1 MSNEENIAAGVFE
14 LRAEAGQF
22 SAVVANGVE
31 LAQRFE
37 RIVFDSFNKAGKAA
51 SDTSAVESSAKRYVS
66 ALEREALALERK
78 TVALVSTLAE
88 QRRAEAAGRG
98 QSAEAE
104 AVIAKI
110 DRAEKS
116 YKSLS
121 DTLRQV
127 ANINAFGELLT
138 KSEALGQVGKNIDGI
153 TAALER
159 LEGEERQLGQTRVFE
174 ARVAEAAKL
183 GMAEQYIERYKQ
195 AGQNMAAAEKAFA
208 ADISFIDSL
217 QRRANAINKTQSE
230 LLELEAAQRGLTAQA
245 APHIAA
251 LRAQEKALGIYSAG
265 ARDARVQTNQM
276 RTALSQLPMQFT
288 DIFTSLAGGQNPLL
302 VLIQQG
308 GQIKDSFGG
317 IGPAL
322 RGMAGAIASAFTP
335 VRVLIGGA
343 LAVVG
348 AFTAGVVAGE
358 KEMTAYRVALSLTGN
373 AAGATAGQLQS
384 AAEAVSRVVGTQGKA
399 AEAIAALAATGRVA
413 AADLDKLAE
422 AAIRLEREG
431 GPAVKDTVAAFAEL
445 GKAPTAGALKLN
457 ESTRFLTVSVL
468 EQIKAL
474 EEQGRAT
481 EAARLAQRA
490 YADES
495 IARTKQLEQQLGS
508 LEKAARGVTTFFKEM
523 WDAVLDVGRQE
534 TPAKRIEGI
543 TKALEAN
550 ARRTDRSDSFGP
562 SGVREGGDA
571 QRSRLLDELKAAN
584 RAILND
590 FERTGKA
597 AANIVDDAYVKAA
610 ASVKKWGDESQTST
624 QKAEKALKEFRR
636 EVETV
641 NAKRVADG
649 LQPLSKAEIQKL
661 EQTLIES
668 FNKGNKAIKERDSVL
683 EAARAEAK
691 RWADEIAGFQKIGAD
706 ATATTEHLTKAEK
719 LLIEALENPAWVTR
733 TAEQQKLTI
742 AEYLAAKAKEDL
754 AASTKAA
761 EKALQDYT
769 KAVIANAAAMA
780 SDEAKVEADL
790 QRLRDE
796 YVELTAGKE
805 ALEAQAIA
813 RLELAAAMKEQ
824 AAAQALIDGASDS
837 ALVADSL
844 QRQAQALRDQI
855 AQRGLNQ
862 GARRN
867 NELAEENRKAAEDA
881 AQEWTRTA
889 DSIRDGL
896 TDAFR
901 RAFESGEDFGTAMAR
916 VIERELKARVATALS
931 GLLADGVMAILGI
944 QTAGGAAG
952 SARGNTNWMQLA
964 QTGQTL
970 YRYGA
975 NAYNWATSGGSAAMY
990 STGAAGTVGV
1000 TGAQGA
1006 YLGEGVTS
1014 GVAAWDAAAAGSTS
1028 ASTGAA
1034 GASSGSWGAAA
1045 GYAALIAAAIVA
1057 SDKAYDRGF
1066 TGSDQLSGKLWYE
1079 SSIENATRSV
1089 LSKLGVNDKW
1099 AEILSGSVAL
1109 NDSFGYSQA
1118 RVEAA
1123 GVQGTLGAGDFT
1135 GQSFAD
1141 IKSKAGWVRKLFGSD
1156 DRTSTELSALPAELG
1171 NFLDTAAKS
1180 VFDQAKEFGEALGL
1194 PAEALAGITT
1204 DIKVTLTDD
1213 IEANKAEIA
1222 KALGTYGDA
1231 LVGAWADAV
1240 TPLAAYG
1247 ETTAQTVQRV
1257 GGAIVGVNAV
1267 LDTLGIAALQA
1278 SVDGGKAALA
1288 LQSLFGGQQG
1298 LEQATGSYLQNYY
1311 DEAERSNLA
1320 LAGIGKTLGEVGL
1333 TVPKTKEEF
1342 RALVE
1347 AQNLMQPAGQA
1358 AFAALMKVEGAFA
1371 SVTASSDAASAALQ
1385 DAIAAALPKFG
1396 RGAGPYGQIQQDLS
1410 TAGVSVSV
1418 DYLKGLNTKDAI
1430 YAAADAFARFSDA
1443 SDAAKTAVVK
1453 AASALADLRD
1463 EADAAATDLQIEL
1476 LRAQGD
1482 ELGAVTLEREREL
1495 AALRELDPA
1504 LASVN
1509 QLIYDAIDAAAEA
1522 ARVSDL
1528 LGNLDGVIADFLSGS
1543 DLASYWATRV
1553 QQALAAGGIDADLGG
1568 ILGSTTA
1575 DIRQLWDAVGI
1586 DGKEAILDAY
1596 GAWQAMDE
1604 VLHGTARTMRAN
1616 ITEYRGGTLADS
1628 IAQARLDALAPHQQV
1643 AFLRSREAQLF
1654 GQIDTAAD
1662 PVSVAEDLQAVII
1675 QRLQIESGLRTDL
1688 HDAERTALDRQI
1700 DGMRRLAD
1708 MAGDI
1713 RQFVGEIAFGDLSP
1727 LNAVDQLDAAR
1738 GLFDATLQGAQS
1750 GDADALGRL
1759 LGNAEAYLQEAAAA
1773 YASGPQYAAIYSR
1786 VMADLEGMGV
1796 AATQAESQIDILTD
1810 QRDALTDLSGTS
1822 TSMLDAL
1829 LRIDTALSDRLGNL
1843 GGIDTAP
1850 GADFGTGAEPG
1861 GTQTVTVAQPD
1872 VVVPGAGAVRTDATL
1887 IEISARIGAV
1897 ATHTAQLATVVSN
1910 QGAQLALDREGYS
1923 QVIARLAAIEAV
1935 QADILRE
1942 MRVGAVPVD

>member
-208 ADISFIDSL
+208 ADTSFIDSL

-413 AADLDKLAE
+413 AADLGKLAE

-649 LQPLSKAEIQKL
+649 LQPLSKAEIQRS
-661 EQTLIES
+661 EQALIES

-706 ATATTEHLTKAEK
+706 ATATVENLTKAEQ
-719 LLIEALENPAWVTR
+719 LLIEALKNPAWATR
-733 TAEQQKLTI
+733 SAEQKQETI
-742 AEYLAAKAKEDL
+742 SAYLAAKAKEDL

-916 VIERELKARVATALS
+916 VIERELKARIATALS
-931 GLLADGVMAILGI
+931 GLLADGVMSVLGL
-944 QTAGGAAG
+944 QAAGSAAG

-990 STGAAGTVGV
+990 STGAASTVGV

-1045 GYAALIAAAIVA
+1045 GYAALIASAIVA
-1057 SDKAYDRGF
+1057 SDKAYERGF

-1079 SSIENATRSV
+1079 ASLFNATRSI
-1089 LSKLGVNDKW
+1089 LSKLGVSDKW

-1109 NDSFGYSQA
+1109 NDAFGYSQA

-1156 DRTSTELSALPAELG
+1156 DRTSTELSALPTELG
-1171 NFLDTAAKS
+1171 NSFDAAAKS
-1180 VFDQAKEFGEALGL
+1180 VYDQAKEFGEALGL

-1231 LVGAWADAV
+1231 LVASWADAV
-1240 TPLAAYG
+1240 EPLATYG
-1247 ETTAQTVQRV
+1247 ETTAETIKRV
-1257 GGAIVGVNAV
+1257 GSAIAGVNEV
-1267 LDTLGIAALQA
+1267 LDTLGVTALAA
-1278 SVDGGKAALA
+1278 SIDGGKAALA
-1288 LQSLFGGQQG
+1288 LEGLFGGIAGLQQAAG
-1298 LEQATGSYLQNYY
+1298 GYLQAYY
-1311 DEAERSNLA
+1311 TDAERAA
-1320 LAGIGKTLGEVGL
+1320 LTTAALGKEFAKVGL
-1333 TVPKTKEEF
+1333 TLPETREGF
-1342 RALVE
+1342 RELVE
-1347 AQNLMQPAGQA
+1347 AQDLTTESGRA
-1358 AFAALMKVEGAFA
+1358 AFTALMSAAGAFDQVQQSA
-1371 SVTASSDAASAALQ
+1371 EAMAQELSS
-1385 DAIAAALPKFG
+1385 AIEQALPKFQ
-1396 RGAGPYGQIQQDLS
+1396 RDDPYGTIQSKLAGVGVSLSIEQLMGASKDDIYAFAESFLSLS
-1410 TAGVSVSV
+1410 TS
-1418 DYLKGLNTKDAI
+1418 THE
-1430 YAAADAFARFSDA
+1430 
-1443 SDAAKTAVVK
+1443 AKMAVVA

-1463 EADAAATDLQIEL
+1463 TAEETATDIT
-1476 LRAQGD
+1476 RAAEDMARNIWQGLSAAIAD
-1482 ELGAVTLEREREL
+1482 FVPAREL
-1495 AALRELDPA
+1495 ATFRAGE
-1504 LASVN
+1504 VQN
-1509 QLIYDAIDAAAEA
+1509 T
-1522 ARVSDL
+1522 L
-1528 LGNLDGVIADFLSGS
+1528 LG
-1543 DLASYWATRV
+1543 
-1553 QQALAAGGIDADLGG
+1553 GGITTSVEA
-1568 ILGSTTA
+1568 ILGSTRE
-1575 DIRQLWDAVGI
+1575 DIVALWKAVGNE
-1586 DGKEAILDAY
+1586 GKAAILEAY
-1596 GAWQAMDE
+1596 GAWQSMREAILEADIADIVGPLGTTADE
-1604 VLHGTARTMRAN
+1604 LLEAYAELTPATDNLVTSWRNTKAEVELLG
-1616 ITEYRGGTLADS
+1616 
-1628 IAQARLDALAPHQQV
+1628 DALAEIDGTAAV
-1643 AFLRSREAQLF
+1643 SAIDALRGLISQRDGLAGVISNNEDQIFNLRVGQGGQSAIDLLRQREASLWTQFASTNNPEIARAITETTLQRIALESELQGDANAAQIDALKEQISAAERLRDLAAQMGTFILGLQAGSLSNLGYAGRLAASEQLF
-1654 GQIDTAAD
+1654 SNSLTTGMDVQGNAQSYLQSAQGIYGGATGAYSDIFESVTGRLRGIMGVDYEGQISEAQAQLQELEGINASANAQIAALTELNGKFGVGLD
-1662 PVSVAEDLQAVII
+1662 SLNTQIATQTQAVRDQIVELKT
-1675 QRLQIESGLRTDL
+1675 LQTNQERQILQFGEALDKLITAGG
-1688 HDAERTALDRQI
+1688 RTADAVEELVDAG
-1700 DGMRRLAD
+1700 GMA
-1708 MAGDI
+1708 
-1713 RQFVGEIAFGDLSP
+1713 
-1727 LNAVDQLDAAR
+1727 
-1738 GLFDATLQGAQS
+1738 
-1750 GDADALGRL
+1750 
-1759 LGNAEAYLQEAAAA
+1759 
-1773 YASGPQYAAIYSR
+1773 
-1786 VMADLEGMGV
+1786 
-1796 AATQAESQIDILTD
+1796 
-1810 QRDALTDLSGTS
+1810 
-1822 TSMLDAL
+1822 
-1829 LRIDTALSDRLGNL
+1829 
-1843 GGIDTAP
+1843 
-1850 GADFGTGAEPG
+1850 GAEP
-1861 GTQTVTVAQPD
+1861 
-1872 VVVPGAGAVRTDATL
+1872 
-1887 IEISARIGAV
+1887 
-1897 ATHTAQLATVVSN
+1897 
-1910 QGAQLALDREGYS
+1910 
-1923 QVIARLAAIEAV
+1923 
-1935 QADILRE
+1935 
-1942 MRVGAVPVD
+1942 

>member
-1 MSNEENIAAGVFE
+1 MANEENIAAGVFE

-22 SAVVANGVE
+22 SAVVGNATE
-31 LAQRFE
+31 IAQRFE
-37 RIVFDSFNKAGKAA
+37 RVVLESFNKAGKAA

-153 TAALER
+153 AAALER

-208 ADISFIDSL
+208 ADTSFIDSL

-413 AADLDKLAE
+413 AADLGKLAE

-649 LQPLSKAEIQKL
+649 LQPLSKAEIQRS
-661 EQTLIES
+661 EQALIES

-706 ATATTEHLTKAEK
+706 ATATVENLTKAEQ
-719 LLIEALENPAWVTR
+719 LLIEALKNPAWATR
-733 TAEQQKLTI
+733 SAEQKQETI
-742 AEYLAAKAKEDL
+742 SAYLAAKAKEDL

-881 AQEWTRTA
+881 AQEWTRTV

-901 RAFESGEDFGTAMAR
+901 RAFESGEDFGTAMAK
-916 VIERELKARVATALS
+916 VIERELKARIATALS

-1156 DRTSTELSALPAELG
+1156 DRTSTEFAALPAELG
-1171 NFLDTAAKS
+1171 NFLDAAAKS

-1194 PAEALAGITT
+1194 PAEALSGITT

-1213 IEANKAEIA
+1213 IEANKAAIA
-1222 KALGTYGDA
+1222 KELGTYGDA

-1240 TPLAAYG
+1240 KPLAAYG
-1247 ETTAQTVQRV
+1247 ETTAQTIQRV
-1257 GGAIVGVNAV
+1257 GGALLGVNSV
-1267 LDTLGIAALQA
+1267 LDALGIAALAA
-1278 SVDGGKAALA
+1278 SIDGGKAALA
-1288 LQSLFGGQQG
+1288 LEGLFGGIAGLQQAAG
-1298 LEQATGSYLQNYY
+1298 GYLQAYY
-1311 DEAERSNLA
+1311 TDAERAA
-1320 LAGIGKTLGEVGL
+1320 LTTAALGKEFAKVGL
-1333 TVPKTKEEF
+1333 TLPETREGF
-1342 RALVE
+1342 RELVE
-1347 AQNLMQPAGQA
+1347 AQDLTTESGRA
-1358 AFAALMKVEGAFA
+1358 AFTALMSAAGAFDQVQQSA
-1371 SVTASSDAASAALQ
+1371 EAMAQELSS
-1385 DAIAAALPKFG
+1385 AIEQALPKFQ
-1396 RGAGPYGQIQQDLS
+1396 RDDPYGTIQSKLAGVGVSLSIEQLMGASKDDIYAFAESFLSLS
-1410 TAGVSVSV
+1410 TS
-1418 DYLKGLNTKDAI
+1418 THE
-1430 YAAADAFARFSDA
+1430 
-1443 SDAAKTAVVK
+1443 AKMAVVA

-1463 EADAAATDLQIEL
+1463 TAEETATDIT
-1476 LRAQGD
+1476 RAAEDMARNIWQGLSAAIAD
-1482 ELGAVTLEREREL
+1482 FVPAREL
-1495 AALRELDPA
+1495 ATFRAGE
-1504 LASVN
+1504 VQN
-1509 QLIYDAIDAAAEA
+1509 T
-1522 ARVSDL
+1522 L
-1528 LGNLDGVIADFLSGS
+1528 LG
-1543 DLASYWATRV
+1543 
-1553 QQALAAGGIDADLGG
+1553 GGITTSVEA
-1568 ILGSTTA
+1568 ILGSTRE
-1575 DIRQLWDAVGI
+1575 DIVALWKAVGNE
-1586 DGKEAILDAY
+1586 GKAAILEAY
-1596 GAWQAMDE
+1596 GAWQSMREAILEADIADIVGPLGTTADE
-1604 VLHGTARTMRAN
+1604 LLEAYAELTPATDNLVTSWRNTKAEVELLG
-1616 ITEYRGGTLADS
+1616 
-1628 IAQARLDALAPHQQV
+1628 DALAEIDGTAAVSAIDALRGLISQRDGLAGVISNNEDQIFNLRVGQGGQSAIDLLRQREASLWTQFASTNNPEIARAITETTLQRIALESELQGDANAAQIDALKEQISAAERLRDLAAQMGTFILGLQAGSLSNLGYAGRLAASEQLFSNSLTTGMDVQGNAQSYLQSAQGIYGGATGAYSDIFESVTGRLRGIMGVDYEGQISEAQAQLQELEGINASANAQIAALTELNGKFGVGLDSLNMQV
-1643 AFLRSREAQLF
+1643 ATQ
-1654 GQIDTAAD
+1654 T
-1662 PVSVAEDLQAVII
+1662 QAVRDQIVELKT
-1675 QRLQIESGLRTDL
+1675 LQTNQERQILQFGEALDKLITAGG
-1688 HDAERTALDRQI
+1688 RTADAVEELVDAG
-1700 DGMRRLAD
+1700 GMA
-1708 MAGDI
+1708 
-1713 RQFVGEIAFGDLSP
+1713 
-1727 LNAVDQLDAAR
+1727 
-1738 GLFDATLQGAQS
+1738 
-1750 GDADALGRL
+1750 
-1759 LGNAEAYLQEAAAA
+1759 
-1773 YASGPQYAAIYSR
+1773 
-1786 VMADLEGMGV
+1786 
-1796 AATQAESQIDILTD
+1796 
-1810 QRDALTDLSGTS
+1810 
-1822 TSMLDAL
+1822 
-1829 LRIDTALSDRLGNL
+1829 
-1843 GGIDTAP
+1843 
-1850 GADFGTGAEPG
+1850 GAEP
-1861 GTQTVTVAQPD
+1861 
-1872 VVVPGAGAVRTDATL
+1872 
-1887 IEISARIGAV
+1887 
-1897 ATHTAQLATVVSN
+1897 
-1910 QGAQLALDREGYS
+1910 
-1923 QVIARLAAIEAV
+1923 
-1935 QADILRE
+1935 
-1942 MRVGAVPVD
+1942 

>member
-1 MSNEENIAAGVFE
+1 MSNKENIAAGVFE
-14 LRAEAGQF
+14 LRAEAGEF
-22 SAVVANGVE
+22 SAVVGNATE
-31 LAQRFE
+31 IARRFE

-208 ADISFIDSL
+208 ADTSFIDSL

-413 AADLDKLAE
+413 AADLGKLAE

-523 WDAVLDVGRQE
+523 WDAVLVVGRQE

-649 LQPLSKAEIQKL
+649 LQPLSKAEIQRS
-661 EQTLIES
+661 EQALIES

-706 ATATTEHLTKAEK
+706 ATATVENLTKAEQ
-719 LLIEALENPAWVTR
+719 LLIEALKNPAWATR
-733 TAEQQKLTI
+733 SAEQKQETI
-742 AEYLAAKAKEDL
+742 SAYLAAKAKEDL

-881 AQEWTRTA
+881 AQEWTRTV
-889 DSIRDGL
+889 DGIRDGL

-901 RAFESGEDFGTAMAR
+901 RAFESGENFGTAFAK
-916 VIERELKARVATALS
+916 VIEREIKSRIATSLAGALANWVIGVTGLTGGSANQGGGSNAFGTASSLSSVYTAVERMYGMGKQAYGWYSGTAAAPWAATAGP
-931 GLLADGVMAILGI
+931 GL
-944 QTAGGAAG
+944 T
-952 SARGNTNWMQLA
+952 A
-964 QTGQTL
+964 QTGT
-970 YRYGA
+970 YG
-975 NAYNWATSGGSAAMY
+975 TMLGS
-990 STGAAGTVGV
+990 STGFGAGSGMGG
-1000 TGAQGA
+1000 TGAGLSYNA
-1006 YLGEGVTS
+1006 GNTWS
-1014 GVAAWDAAAAGSTS
+1014 GLAANEAAATTSTTTASTS
-1028 ASTGAA
+1028 
-1034 GASSGSWGAAA
+1034 GASSMGAYAL
-1045 GYAALIAAAIVA
+1045 YAAIAIKSYQQAQKDWAEGFRKEQSSEVMRDQPWLRPIFGAQNIV
-1057 SDKAYDRGF
+1057 D
-1066 TGSDQLSGKLWYE
+1066 T
-1079 SSIENATRSV
+1079 V
-1089 LSKLGVNDKW
+1089 LQKLGVSEKW
-1099 AEILSGSVAL
+1099 AHMLSGSSHAARI
-1109 NDSFGYSQA
+1109 FGRSSPQI
-1118 RVEAA
+1118 EAQ
-1123 GVQGTLGAGDFT
+1123 GVSGTFGAGSFEGQAFT
-1135 GQSFAD
+1135 D
-1141 IKSKAGWVRKLFGSD
+1141 IRQRGGWFRSD
-1156 DRTSTELSALPAELG
+1156 NRSTELTTLPDEIKRMLS
-1171 NFLDTAAKS
+1171 TVAKT
-1180 VFDQAKEFGEALGL
+1180 VFDETVKFGEALGL
-1194 PAEALAGITT
+1194 PAEQLGQVTK
-1204 DIKVTLTDD
+1204 DIKVALVQAENDTPEAIQKASQANFTALSESLT
-1213 IEANKAEIA
+1213 
-1222 KALGTYGDA
+1222 GYGDA
-1231 LVGAWADAV
+1231 LVASYADAV
-1240 TPLAAYG
+1240 KPLANYG
-1247 ETTAQTVQRV
+1247 ETTAETIKRV
-1257 GGAIVGVNAV
+1257 GSAIAGVNEV
-1267 LDTLGIAALQA
+1267 LDTLGVTALAA
-1278 SVDGGKAALA
+1278 SIDGGKAALA
-1288 LQSLFGGQQG
+1288 LEGLFGGIAGLQQAAG
-1298 LEQATGSYLQNYY
+1298 GYLQAYY
-1311 DEAERSNLA
+1311 TDAERAA
-1320 LAGIGKTLGEVGL
+1320 LTTAALGKEFAKVGL
-1333 TVPKTKEEF
+1333 TLPETREGF
-1342 RALVE
+1342 RELVE
-1347 AQNLMQPAGQA
+1347 AQDLTTESGRA
-1358 AFAALMKVEGAFA
+1358 AFTALMSAAGAFDQVQQSA
-1371 SVTASSDAASAALQ
+1371 EAMAQELSS
-1385 DAIAAALPKFG
+1385 AIEQALPKFQ
-1396 RGAGPYGQIQQDLS
+1396 RDDPYGTIQSKLAGVGVSLSIEQLMGASKDDIYAFAESFLSLS
-1410 TAGVSVSV
+1410 TS
-1418 DYLKGLNTKDAI
+1418 THE
-1430 YAAADAFARFSDA
+1430 
-1443 SDAAKTAVVK
+1443 AKMAVVA

-1463 EADAAATDLQIEL
+1463 TAEETATDIT
-1476 LRAQGD
+1476 RAAEDMARNIWQGLSAAIAD
-1482 ELGAVTLEREREL
+1482 FVPAREL
-1495 AALRELDPA
+1495 ATFRAGE
-1504 LASVN
+1504 VQN
-1509 QLIYDAIDAAAEA
+1509 T
-1522 ARVSDL
+1522 L
-1528 LGNLDGVIADFLSGS
+1528 LG
-1543 DLASYWATRV
+1543 
-1553 QQALAAGGIDADLGG
+1553 GGITTSVEA
-1568 ILGSTTA
+1568 ILGSTRE
-1575 DIRQLWDAVGI
+1575 DIVALWKAVGNE
-1586 DGKEAILDAY
+1586 GKAAILEAY
-1596 GAWQAMDE
+1596 GAWQSMREAILEADIADIVGPLGTTADE
-1604 VLHGTARTMRAN
+1604 LLEAYAELTPATDNLVTSWRNTKAEVELLG
-1616 ITEYRGGTLADS
+1616 
-1628 IAQARLDALAPHQQV
+1628 DALAEIDGTAAV
-1643 AFLRSREAQLF
+1643 SAIDALRGLISQRDGLAGVISNNEDQIFNLRVGQGGQSAIDLLRQREASLW
-1654 GQIDTAAD
+1654 T
-1662 PVSVAEDLQAVII
+1662 
-1675 QRLQIESGLRTDL
+1675 
-1688 HDAERTALDRQI
+1688 
-1700 DGMRRLAD
+1700 
-1708 MAGDI
+1708 
-1713 RQFVGEIAFGDLSP
+1713 QFASTNNPEIAD
-1727 LNAVDQLDAAR
+1727 
-1738 GLFDATLQGAQS
+1738 
-1750 GDADALGRL
+1750 
-1759 LGNAEAYLQEAAAA
+1759 
-1773 YASGPQYAAIYSR
+1773 
-1786 VMADLEGMGV
+1786 
-1796 AATQAESQIDILTD
+1796 
-1810 QRDALTDLSGTS
+1810 
-1822 TSMLDAL
+1822 
-1829 LRIDTALSDRLGNL
+1829 
-1843 GGIDTAP
+1843 
-1850 GADFGTGAEPG
+1850 
-1861 GTQTVTVAQPD
+1861 
-1872 VVVPGAGAVRTDATL
+1872 
-1887 IEISARIGAV
+1887 
-1897 ATHTAQLATVVSN
+1897 
-1910 QGAQLALDREGYS
+1910 
-1923 QVIARLAAIEAV
+1923 
-1935 QADILRE
+1935 
-1942 MRVGAVPVD
+1942 

>member
-1 MSNEENIAAGVFE
+1 MSNEENIAAGIFE

-22 SAVVANGVE
+22 SAVVGNATE
-31 LAQRFE
+31 IARRFE
-37 RIVFDSFNKAGKAA
+37 RVVLESFNKAGKAA

-208 ADISFIDSL
+208 ADTSFIDSL

-413 AADLDKLAE
+413 AADLGKLAE

-445 GKAPTAGALKLN
+445 GKAPTTGALKLN

-641 NAKRVADG
+641 NAKLVADG
-649 LQPLSKAEIQKL
+649 LQPLSKAEIQRS
-661 EQTLIES
+661 EQALIES

-706 ATATTEHLTKAEK
+706 ATATVENLTKAEQ
-719 LLIEALENPAWVTR
+719 LLIEALKNPAWATR
-733 TAEQQKLTI
+733 SAEQKQETI
-742 AEYLAAKAKEDL
+742 SAYLAAKAKEDL

-796 YVELTAGKE
+796 YVELTAGKD

-837 ALVADSL
+837 ALVTDSL

-881 AQEWTRTA
+881 AQEWTRTV
-889 DSIRDGL
+889 DGIRDGL

-901 RAFESGEDFGTAMAR
+901 RAFESGENFGTAMAR
-916 VIERELKARVATALS
+916 VIERELKARIATALS
-931 GLLADGVMAILGI
+931 GMLADAVLGFVGI
-944 QTAGGAAG
+944 QGGGARAGGTSWASNLSTASSLYQIYNGQGLVGGALSSVAASPYAYGAAIGTTNVGAG
-952 SARGNTNWMQLA
+952 SQAAMLAA
-964 QTGQTL
+964 QTRDFGV
-970 YRYGA
+970 
-975 NAYNWATSGGSAAMY
+975 
-990 STGAAGTVGV
+990 AGTV
-1000 TGAQGA
+1000 A
-1006 YLGEGVTS
+1006 TS
-1014 GVAAWDAAAAGSTS
+1014 KS
-1028 ASTGAA
+1028 AA
-1034 GASSGSWGAAA
+1034 GAGSGAATWGSAA
-1045 GYAALIAAAIVA
+1045 GYAAIIAAAIVA

-1079 SSIENATRSV
+1079 VSIENATRSV
-1089 LSKLGVNDKW
+1089 LSKLGVSDKW

-1141 IKSKAGWVRKLFGSD
+1141 IRSKAGWVRKLFGSD
-1156 DRTSTELSALPAELG
+1156 DRTSTEFAALPAELG
-1171 NFLDTAAKS
+1171 NSLDAAAKS

-1194 PAEALAGITT
+1194 PAETLSSITT

-1240 TPLAAYG
+1240 KPLAAYG
-1247 ETTAQTVQRV
+1247 ETTAQTIQRV
-1257 GGAIVGVNAV
+1257 GSAIVGVNEV
-1267 LDTLGIAALQA
+1267 LDTLGVTALAA
-1278 SVDGGKAALA
+1278 SIDGGKAALA
-1288 LQSLFGGQQG
+1288 LEGLFGGIAGLQQAAG
-1298 LEQATGSYLQNYY
+1298 GYLQAYY
-1311 DEAERSNLA
+1311 TDAERAA
-1320 LAGIGKTLGEVGL
+1320 LTTAALGKEFAKVGL
-1333 TVPKTKEEF
+1333 TLPETREGF
-1342 RALVE
+1342 RELVE
-1347 AQNLMQPAGQA
+1347 AQDLTTESGRA
-1358 AFAALMKVEGAFA
+1358 AFTALMSAAGAFDQVQQSA
-1371 SVTASSDAASAALQ
+1371 EAMAQELSS
-1385 DAIAAALPKFG
+1385 AIEQALPKFQ
-1396 RGAGPYGQIQQDLS
+1396 RDDPYGTIQSKL
-1410 TAGVSVSV
+1410 AGVGVS
-1418 DYLKGLNTKDAI
+1418 LSIEQLMGASKDDI
-1430 YAAADAFARFSDA
+1430 YAFAESFLGMADSTHE
-1443 SDAAKTAVVK
+1443 AKMAVVA

-1463 EADAAATDLQIEL
+1463 TAEETAADITRAAEDMARNIW
-1476 LRAQGD
+1476 QGLSAAIAD
-1482 ELGAVTLEREREL
+1482 FVPAREL
-1495 AALRELDPA
+1495 ATFRAGE
-1504 LASVN
+1504 VQN
-1509 QLIYDAIDAAAEA
+1509 T
-1522 ARVSDL
+1522 L
-1528 LGNLDGVIADFLSGS
+1528 LG
-1543 DLASYWATRV
+1543 
-1553 QQALAAGGIDADLGG
+1553 GGITTSVEA
-1568 ILGSTTA
+1568 ILGSTRE
-1575 DIRQLWDAVGI
+1575 DIVALWKAVGNE
-1586 DGKEAILDAY
+1586 GKAAILEAY
-1596 GAWQAMDE
+1596 GAWQSMREAILEADIADIVGPLGTTADE
-1604 VLHGTARTMRAN
+1604 LLEAYAELTPATDNLVTSWRNTKAEVESLG
-1616 ITEYRGGTLADS
+1616 
-1628 IAQARLDALAPHQQV
+1628 DALAEIDGTAAVSAIDALRGLISQRDGLAGVISNNEDQIFNLRVGQGGQSAINLLRQREASLWTQFASTNNPEIARAITETTLQRIALESELQGDANAAQIDALKEQISAAERLRDLAAQMGTFILGLQAGSLSNLGYAGRLAASEQLFSNSLTTGMDVQGNAQSYLQSAQGIYGGATGAYSDIFESVTGRLRGIMGVDYEGQISEAQAQLQELEGINASANAQIAALTELNGKFGVGLDSLNMQV
-1643 AFLRSREAQLF
+1643 ATQ
-1654 GQIDTAAD
+1654 T
-1662 PVSVAEDLQAVII
+1662 QAVRDQIVELKT
-1675 QRLQIESGLRTDL
+1675 LQTNQERQILQFGEALDKLIAAGG
-1688 HDAERTALDRQI
+1688 RTADAVEELVDAG
-1700 DGMRRLAD
+1700 GMA
-1708 MAGDI
+1708 
-1713 RQFVGEIAFGDLSP
+1713 
-1727 LNAVDQLDAAR
+1727 
-1738 GLFDATLQGAQS
+1738 
-1750 GDADALGRL
+1750 
-1759 LGNAEAYLQEAAAA
+1759 
-1773 YASGPQYAAIYSR
+1773 
-1786 VMADLEGMGV
+1786 
-1796 AATQAESQIDILTD
+1796 
-1810 QRDALTDLSGTS
+1810 
-1822 TSMLDAL
+1822 
-1829 LRIDTALSDRLGNL
+1829 
-1843 GGIDTAP
+1843 
-1850 GADFGTGAEPG
+1850 GAEP
-1861 GTQTVTVAQPD
+1861 
-1872 VVVPGAGAVRTDATL
+1872 
-1887 IEISARIGAV
+1887 
-1897 ATHTAQLATVVSN
+1897 
-1910 QGAQLALDREGYS
+1910 
-1923 QVIARLAAIEAV
+1923 
-1935 QADILRE
+1935 
-1942 MRVGAVPVD
+1942 

>member
-1 MSNEENIAAGVFE
+1 MSGNTDIGIRLRLDGAQAVSTDLSRVEASLGKMATGVQRLGQLGAALLALPAALNSTVGSFV
-14 LRAEAGQF
+14 RAGDAVTVLNNQLKLATGSMA
-22 SAVVANGVE
+22 SAQQAYGA
-31 LAQRFE
+31 LFDIAQRS
-37 RIVFDSFNKAGKAA
+37 RVSFTELGGTFA
-51 SDTSAVESSAKRYVS
+51 SISRATSE
-66 ALEREALALERK
+66 L
-78 TVALVSTLAE
+78 
-88 QRRAEAAGRG
+88 GIG
-98 QSAEAE
+98 QN
-104 AVIAKI
+104 
-110 DRAEKS
+110 R
-116 YKSLS
+116 
-121 DTLRQV
+121 
-127 ANINAFGELLT
+127 LLT
-138 KSEALGQVGKNIDGI
+138 VTEAIGNAMAISGGNAQGMQ
-153 TAALER
+153 AALT
-159 LEGEERQLGQTRVFE
+159 QLGQGFASGTLRGEELNSVME
-174 ARVAEAAKL
+174 QTPRLAKAIADGL
-183 GMAEQYIERYKQ
+183 GITI
-195 AGQNMAAAEKAFA
+195 GQ
-208 ADISFIDSL
+208 L
-217 QRRANAINKTQSE
+217 RAMGQEGK
-230 LLELEAAQRGLTAQA
+230 LTAQA
-245 APHIAA
+245 VLTALESQARVLSGEVKASVVTVGQAMTQLGNAAVVAAGEADRLSGVTAGIAGVMSSAATSIADVASA
-251 LRAQEKALGIYSAG
+251 LRRMESDGRGAVDLGGAIGVAFETIATLGVNTAYVLRGIGNEIGGLAAQAVALATGEFAQVAVIRQAMTADAER
-265 ARDARVQTNQM
+265 ARTDVDALTKRILEARRLRDLAQQ
-276 RTALSQLPMQFT
+276 
-288 DIFTSLAGGQNPLL
+288 SLAGVDTRAEDARLARTGSQQTALAKAIAKATDTMATQRDIAKDWADTIRDAQKIIADTEAETMGLTKAQALMIQYLQSPAYLQASEGMREVAIATLIAAHNAEDAAAADKARAKALAEVEAAGQKYLQSL
-302 VLIQQG
+302 ADQ
-308 GQIKDSFGG
+308 
-317 IGPAL
+317 
-322 RGMAGAIASAFTP
+322 AGAAEREAQSL
-335 VRVLIGGA
+335 RDQ
-343 LAVVG
+343 VVEI
-348 AFTAGVVAGE
+348 T
-358 KEMTAYRVALSLTGN
+358 Y
-373 AAGATAGQLQS
+373 
-384 AAEAVSRVVGTQGKA
+384 GKA
-399 AEAIAALAATGRVA
+399 AREALVQQRLDDA
-413 AADLDKLAE
+413 AA
-422 AAIRLEREG
+422 
-431 GPAVKDTVAAFAEL
+431 
-445 GKAPTAGALKLN
+445 
-457 ESTRFLTVSVL
+457 
-468 EQIKAL
+468 Q
-474 EEQGRAT
+474 
-481 EAARLAQRA
+481 AQ
-490 YADES
+490 
-495 IARTKQLEQQLGS
+495 Q
-508 LEKAARGVTTFFKEM
+508 
-523 WDAVLDVGRQE
+523 
-534 TPAKRIEGI
+534 
-543 TKALEAN
+543 
-550 ARRTDRSDSFGP
+550 
-562 SGVREGGDA
+562 
-571 QRSRLLDELKAAN
+571 
-584 RAILND
+584 
-590 FERTGKA
+590 
-597 AANIVDDAYVKAA
+597 
-610 ASVKKWGDESQTST
+610 
-624 QKAEKALKEFRR
+624 
-636 EVETV
+636 
-641 NAKRVADG
+641 
-649 LQPLSKAEIQKL
+649 
-661 EQTLIES
+661 
-668 FNKGNKAIKERDSVL
+668 
-683 EAARAEAK
+683 
-691 RWADEIAGFQKIGAD
+691 
-706 ATATTEHLTKAEK
+706 
-719 LLIEALENPAWVTR
+719 
-733 TAEQQKLTI
+733 
-742 AEYLAAKAKEDL
+742 
-754 AASTKAA
+754 
-761 EKALQDYT
+761 
-769 KAVIANAAAMA
+769 IANAARWMDGAPA
-780 SDEAKVEADL
+780 EIEAL
-790 QRLRDE
+790 QRLADKLRDVAE
-796 YVELTAGKE
+796 ARRGLSSAERAKE
-805 ALEAQAIA
+805 DRDAQA
-813 RLELAAAMKEQ
+813 EAA
-824 AAAQALIDGASDS
+824 
-837 ALVADSL
+837 
-844 QRQAQALRDQI
+844 
-855 AQRGLNQ
+855 
-862 GARRN
+862 
-867 NELAEENRKAAEDA
+867 RKAAD
-881 AQEWTRTA
+881 EWDRTA

-916 VIERELKARVATALS
+916 VIERELKARIATALS

-1079 SSIENATRSV
+1079 ASIENATRSV

-1156 DRTSTELSALPAELG
+1156 DRTSTEFAALPAELG
-1171 NFLDTAAKS
+1171 NFLDAAAKS
-1180 VFDQAKEFGEALGL
+1180 VFDQAKEFGAALGL
-1194 PAEALAGITT
+1194 PAEALSGITT

-1240 TPLAAYG
+1240 KPLAAYG
-1247 ETTAQTVQRV
+1247 ETTAQTITRV
-1257 GGAIVGVNAV
+1257 GGAILGVNSV
-1267 LDTLGIAALQA
+1267 LDALGIAALDASTAGGQA
-1278 SVDGGKAALA
+1278 AIA
-1288 LQSLFGGQQG
+1288 LQELFGGQAG
-1298 LEQATGSYLQNYY
+1298 LEQAASGYLNAFYT
-1311 DEAERSNLA
+1311 DAERTELA

-1333 TVPKTKEEF
+1333 AVPATREAF
-1342 RALVE
+1342 RDLVDAQDLGTE
-1347 AQNLMQPAGQA
+1347 AGRA
-1358 AFAALMKVEGAFA
+1358 AFASLMGVADAFA
-1371 SVTASSDAASAALQ
+1371 SVTDAADSATGSLQ
-1385 DAIAAALPKFG
+1385 DAIDRALPKFG
-1396 RGAGPYGQIQQDLS
+1396 RSPGPLAQIQQDLS
-1410 TAGVSVSV
+1410 TAGVTVST
-1418 DYLKGLNTKDAI
+1418 DFLARLDTKDAI
-1430 YAAADAFARFSDA
+1430 HAAAEAFVTLSGAT
-1443 SDAAKTAVVK
+1443 DAAKIAVVN
-1453 AASALADLRD
+1453 AAGALADLRD
-1463 EADAAATDLQIEL
+1463 QADSVAADLQLEL
-1476 LRAQGD
+1476 LRAQGN
-1482 ELGAVTLEREREL
+1482 ELAAVAIEREREL

-1504 LASVN
+1504 LAAVK

-1654 GQIDTAAD
+1654 GQIATAAD

-1923 QVIARLAAIEAV
+1923 QAIARLAAIEAV